1 MGTTIRNFS
10 YIFLTVF
17 FVIILIVFGTNYV
30 KQVTG
35 ANRLQNI
42 TRIQAQL
49 NADNASR
56 VKEGTFFISQ
66 ADFESAV
73 ARDYSNNNNPGRI
86 EELDDVSKG
95 ATARTDPKTESYYD
109 TADDGIKFTYV
120 VETDDKVTQ
129 ADIDAKHTGLD
140 GKVYNKSNI
149 GDNKYVVKSL
159 LNKDDNVIAIKA
171 KTTLNGEPH
180 TTNLVIITTVTSIK

>member
-10 YIFLTVF
+10 YIFMTVF
-17 FVIILIVFGTNYV
+17 FVVILIVFGTNYV

-56 VKEGTFFISQ
+56 IKEGTFFIRQ
-66 ADFESAV
+66 KDFENAV
-73 ARDYSNNNNPGRI
+73 ARDYSSNNRGTI
-86 EELDDVSKG
+86 EELDDVGKG
-95 ATARTDPKTESYYD
+95 ATARTDSKTKSYYD

-120 VETDDKVTQ
+120 VQTDDKVTQ
-129 ADIDAKHTGLD
+129 ADVDAKHKGLD
-140 GKVYNKSNI
+140 GKAYLKENI
-149 GDNKYVVKSL
+149 GDNKYVIKSL
-159 LNKDDNVIAIKA
+159 LNKDDNVVAIKA

-180 TTNLVIITTVTSIK
+180 TTNLVIITTVTSV

>member
-17 FVIILIVFGTNYV
+17 FAIILIVFGTNYV

-56 VKEGTFFISQ
+56 VKEGTFFIRQ
-66 ADFESAV
+66 ADFENAV
-73 ARDYSNNNNPGRI
+73 ARDYSSNNRGTI
-86 EELDDVSKG
+86 EELDDVGKG
-95 ATARTDPKTESYYD
+95 KNARTDAKTKQYYD

-120 VETDDKVTQ
+120 VESNDKVTQ
-129 ADIDAKHTGLD
+129 ADINAKHTGLN
-140 GKVYNKSNI
+140 GKVYDKSNI

-180 TTNLVIITTVTSIK
+180 TTNLVIITTVTTVK